1 MGTETPKQFLEIA
14 GIPVLMHTINA
25 FKAFD
30 SNSEIII
37 PMPDSHIDFW
47 EKLCLKHSFNVKHK
61 VVIGGETRFHSVL
74 NGLNAIKASE
84 GIVAV
89 HDAVRP
95 LVSQQTIK
103 NSFDLANKKG
113 NAVPVIE
120 MTDSVRIIDG
130 LNSEII
136 DRDKLRRIQTP
147 QMFELNLLREAYR
160 QTFNESF
167 TDDAS
172 VVEALGFIINMCLG
186 NAENIKITNKSD
198 LLIAEALINSI
209 AR

>member
-14 GIPVLMHTINA
+14 GFPVLMHTINS

-30 SNSEIII
+30 PNCEVII
-37 PMPDSHIDFW
+37 PMPASHIDFW
-47 EKLCLKHSFNVKHK
+47 EQLCLKHSFNVKHK
-61 VVIGGETRFHSVL
+61 VVVGGETRFHSVL
-74 NGLNAIKASE
+74 NGLNAIKATE

-103 NSFDLANKKG
+103 NSFEMANKTG

-120 MTDSVRIIDG
+120 MTDSVRMIDE

-136 DRDKLRRIQTP
+136 DRNKLRRIQTP
-147 QMFELNLLREAYR
+147 QMFEINLLREAYR
-160 QTFNESF
+160 QTFTESF

-172 VVEALGFIINMCLG
+172 VVETLGFIINLCQG
-186 NAENIKITNKSD
+186 NAENIKITTKSD

-209 AR
+209 AQ